1 MRYTERLR
9 ALREEKALTQES
21 IAEVLAVS
29 QRTYSDYESGRL
41 RIPVDRLMT
50 LARFYNCSLDY
61 ISGASDLRRPFPEK

>member
-9 ALREEKALTQES
+9 TLREERELTQES
-21 IAEVLAVS
+21 IAEVLTVS

-50 LARFYNCSLDY
+50 LAQFYNCSLDY
-61 ISGASDLRRPFPEK
+61 ISGASDLRRPYPGK

>member
-41 RIPVDRLMT
+41 RIRVDRVMT

>member
-9 ALREEKALTQES
+9 ALREEKSLTQER

-61 ISGASDLRRPFPEK
+61 ISCASDLRRPFPEK